1 MAIQT
6 TLTNSIRTRYSS
18 IYLEAAM
25 LSRLYDQLAQPV
37 EKQGVETAA
46 RLGTTVQVEF
56 LSDMLPGTTAI
67 STTADVSPQTLR
79 DATATISPTSRGEA
93 LELAEVVDLNVFT
106 NYAAS
111 RMKIIGKNQ
120 MESVEVLARDTALQ
134 GSLAFRPAARSSL
147 DAGTTTHRL
156 TDSQMLKA
164 ANRLKVL
171 KSPPFIGNGRNQYMA
186 IMHPDAYLDLLA
198 GGNVVNALIYQDK
211 ESLFNQELGSYA
223 DFKLIVDPWAKV
235 FGAAGAANASAVSTT
250 LNGAVSAL
258 ATSIVVSSATNVTAG
273 QRLMIGTIETGN
285 THQVD
290 NEFVYV
296 SDSYSSGTT
305 VTIVGEGANGGL
317 RFDHATGATVSNA
330 DSVYLVVFGGPMSIA
345 KAYDAGTGEYGA
357 VVGPNLTG
365 RLEQFQTLG
374 WKFYGGYGRW
384 VESWLIRGE
393 FSSSVDA

>member
-106 NYAAS
+106 NYAAK
-111 RMKIIGKNQ
+111 RMEIIGKNQ

-134 GSLAFRPAARSSL
+134 GNLAFRPAARSSL

-198 GGNVVNALIYQDK
+198 GGNIVNALIYQDK
-211 ESLFNQELGSYA
+211 ETLFNQELGAYG

-330 DSVYLVVFGGPMSIA
+330 DSVYPVVFGGPMSIA